1 MLLLDIMPSFEIL
14 ENKTRKR
21 IILEFLKTQKIIS
34 YDYIKNITKDD
45 TSRPDYHLNLL
56 VENNLIKRT
65 KGRGNYKLNEI
76 MIQPLR
82 KAFDIKVP
90 ICLIGGLGKEISLF
104 VDVIDALQQ
113 LSIIPRKYILITS
126 PEIKEQFNSLNF
138 NKDYQIETIVHK
150 LDYQTVL
157 RENYTEIHDL
167 FEKIIKEQIHGFEI
181 ICELTG
187 STKPVSI
194 ALMILGERYGLQR
207 IYFSGKKII
216 WI

>member
-1 MLLLDIMPSFEIL
+1 MPSFEIL
-14 ENKTRKR
+14 ENGIRKK
-21 IILEFLKTQKIIS
+21 IILEFFKTQKIIP
-34 YDYIKNITKDD
+34 YDYIKNIIKSD

-76 MIQPLR
+76 MIQSLR
-82 KAFDIKVP
+82 KTFDIKVP
-90 ICLIGGLGKEISLF
+90 ICLIGGLGKEISLY

-113 LSIIPRKYILITS
+113 LSIIPKRYILITS
-126 PEIKEQFNSLNF
+126 LEIKEQFNSLDF
-138 NKDYQIETIVHK
+138 NKGYQIEPIVYQ

-157 RENYTEIHDL
+157 RENYTEIYEL
-167 FEKIIKEQIHGFEI
+167 FEKIIKEQIHEFEI

-194 ALMILGERYGLQR
+194 ALMVLGERYGLQR
-207 IYFSGKKII
+207 IYFSGKKLI

>member
-1 MLLLDIMPSFEIL
+1 MAYFEIL
-14 ENKTRKR
+14 DNKVRKK
-21 IILEFLKTQKIIS
+21 IILEFLKAKGVIS
-34 YDYIKNITKDD
+34 YDKIKISVRNT

-56 VENNLIKRT
+56 VENNLIIRT
-65 KGRGNYKLNEI
+65 KGRGNYKLNKT

-104 VDVIDALQQ
+104 VDIIDALQQ
-113 LSIIPRKYILITS
+113 LSIIPKKYILATS
-126 PEIKEQFNSLNF
+126 PEVKEQFNSLNF
-138 NKDYQIETIVHK
+138 NKDYQIEPIVYQ

-157 RENYTEIHDL
+157 RENYTEIYEL
-167 FEKIIKEQIHGFEI
+167 FKKIIEEQIYEFEI

-187 STKPVSI
+187 STKPMSI
-194 ALMILGERYGLQR
+194 ALMVLGEHYRLKR

>member
-1 MLLLDIMPSFEIL
+1 MSHFEIL
-14 ENKTRKR
+14 DNKVRK
-21 IILEFLKTQKIIS
+21 KIIS
-34 YDYIKNITKDD
+34 KFLKANGIVSYDEIKNIIQSE

-90 ICLIGGLGKEISLF
+90 VCLIGGLGKEISLF
-104 VDVIDALQQ
+104 VDIIDALHQ
-113 LSIIPRKYILITS
+113 LSIIPRKYILATS
-126 PEIKEQFNSLNF
+126 PEMKEQFNSLNF
-138 NKDYQIETIVHK
+138 NKDYQIEPIVYQ

-157 RENYTEIHDL
+157 RENYTEIHEL
-167 FEKIIKEQIHGFEI
+167 FENIIREQIYKFEI

-207 IYFSGKKII
+207 IYFSGKKIM

>member
-1 MLLLDIMPSFEIL
+1 MPFFEIL

-34 YDYIKNITKDD
+34 YDYIKNIIKDD

-76 MIQPLR
+76 MIQSLR
-82 KAFDIKVP
+82 KTFNIKVP
-90 ICLIGGLGKEISLF
+90 VCLIGGLGKEISLF
-104 VDVIDALQQ
+104 VDIIDALQR
-113 LSIIPRKYILITS
+113 LSIIPRKYIMLTS
-126 PEIKEQFNSLNF
+126 PEIKEQFNNLIF
-138 NKDYQIETIVHK
+138 NKDYQIEINIYDF
-150 LDYQTVL
+150 DYQTIL
-157 RENYTEIHDL
+157 RENFNEIYKFL
-167 FEKIIKEQIHGFEI
+167 EKVIKEQINENEI

-194 ALMILGERYGLQR
+194 ALMVLAEQYGLQR
-207 IYFSGKKII
+207 MYFSGQKII

>member
-1 MLLLDIMPSFEIL
+1 MRKMNTLEIL
-14 ENKTRKR
+14 EN
-21 IILEFLKTQKIIS
+21 IICKKIIQEFLKTPKIIN
-34 YDYIKNITKDD
+34 YEFIKELVKDK

-56 VENNLIKRT
+56 VENNLIIRT

-90 ICLIGGLGKEISLF
+90 LCLIGGLGKEISLF
-104 VDVIDALQQ
+104 IDVIDALQQ
-113 LSIIPRKYILITS
+113 LSIIPRKYILATS
-126 PEIKEQFNSLNF
+126 PEIKEQFISLNF
-138 NKDYQIETIVHK
+138 NKDYQIETIVHQ

-157 RENYTEIHDL
+157 RENYTEIHEL
-167 FEKIIKEQIHGFEI
+167 FEKIIKEQIYEFEI

-194 ALMILGERYGLQR
+194 ALMDLGEQYGLQR

>member
-1 MLLLDIMPSFEIL
+1 MPSFEIL
-14 ENKTRKR
+14 KNNTRKK
-21 IILEFLKTQKIIS
+21 IILEFFKTQKIMT
-34 YDYIKNITKDD
+34 YDYIKNIVKND

-56 VENNLIKRT
+56 VENNLIKRI

-76 MIQPLR
+76 MIQNLR
-82 KAFDIKVP
+82 KAFNIIVP

-113 LSIIPRKYILITS
+113 LSIIPKKYILATS
-126 PEIKEQFNSLNF
+126 PEIKEQFNSLKF
-138 NKDYQIETIVHK
+138 NKDYQIEIIVHA
-150 LDYQTVL
+150 LEYQTIL
-157 RENYTEIHDL
+157 RENYTEIYEL
-167 FEKIIKEQIHGFEI
+167 FEKIIKEQIYEFEI

-194 ALMILGERYGLQR
+194 ALMVLGEQYRLQR
-207 IYFSGKKII
+207 IYFSGKKIM